1 MEIMINRRANAVLF
15 GFDFQ
20 INAAIILM
28 LENIKDLQSVRL
40 ESKNEDIELTLA
52 NGQKIL
58 AQAKAV
64 EKSSSDFS
72 HVRENLKKALISL
85 SEGAQRTTT
94 QQLIFITNS
103 PNPFNDSSSS
113 SVFNGFP
120 TRRAFSTLPPS
131 AQTIV
136 KNYLNNIKNPLDL
149 KKFTVQ
155 VFPFETDDE
164 AERYKAVLQAIN
176 DFIGTLNVNSPGLGK
191 WLLQIWNGNL
201 FTNGS
206 KRDPSIELSKKDIIW
221 PILVHETNI
230 DRCDDDFLSQFDIGV
245 YEEIVRLYS
254 TTINSYCERIEL
266 FTKILYDYIKFPSK
280 KNPLEKCND
289 FINNSWENYK
299 SEFSSGCID
308 DNTLEVLT
316 KVVLYNV
323 IRRRIT
329 IDKVKQ
335 GVNL

>member
-1 MEIMINRRANAVLF
+1 MVNRRANAVLF

-20 INAAIILM
+20 RNATIILM
-28 LENIKDLQSVRL
+28 LENIKDLNSVRL
-40 ESKNEDIELTLA
+40 EGNAEDIELTLD
-52 NGQKIL
+52 NGLKIL

-64 EKSSSDFS
+64 EKSSHDFS
-72 HVRENLKKALISL
+72 HVRQNLKKALISL
-85 SEGAQRTTT
+85 SEGAQKTTP

-103 PNPFNDSSSS
+103 PNPFNDLGSR
-113 SVFNGFP
+113 SVFSGFP
-120 TRRAFSTLPPS
+120 TRRSFSTLPPS
-131 AQTIV
+131 AQKIV
-136 KNYLNNIKNPLDL
+136 NNYLTNIENPLDL
-149 KKFTVQ
+149 QKFTVQ

-191 WLLQIWNGNL
+191 WLLQIWNDNL

-221 PILVHETNI
+221 PILVHETDIN
-230 DRCDDDFLSQFDIGV
+230 RCEDDFLNQFELGV

-254 TTINSYCERIEL
+254 TTIDSCCERIEF
-266 FTKILYDYIKFPSK
+266 FTKILYDYIKFPSTK
-280 KNPLEKCND
+280 KAMEKCND
-289 FINNSWENYK
+289 FIDNSWEKYK

-308 DNTLEVLT
+308 DNTLEGLT

-329 IDKVKQ
+329 INKVKQ

>member
-1 MEIMINRRANAVLF
+1 MVNRRANAVLF

-20 INAAIILM
+20 RNAAIILM
-28 LENIKDLQSVRL
+28 LENIKDLNSVRL
-40 ESKNEDIELTLA
+40 EGNAEDIELTLD
-52 NGQKIL
+52 NGLKIL

-64 EKSSSDFS
+64 EKSSHDFS
-72 HVRENLKKALISL
+72 NVRQNLKKALISL
-85 SEGAQRTTT
+85 SEGSQKTTP

-103 PNPFNDSSSS
+103 PNPFKDLGSH
-113 SVFNGFP
+113 SVFSGFP

-131 AQTIV
+131 AQKIV
-136 KNYLNNIKNPLDL
+136 TNYLTNIENPLDL
-149 KKFTVQ
+149 QKFTVQ

-191 WLLQIWNGNL
+191 WLLQIWNNNL

-221 PILVHETNI
+221 PILVHETDIN
-230 DRCDDDFLSQFDIGV
+230 RCEDDFLNQFELGV

-254 TTINSYCERIEL
+254 TTIDSCCERIEF
-266 FTKILYDYIKFPSK
+266 FTKILYDYIEFPSTK
-280 KNPLEKCND
+280 KAMEKCND
-289 FINNSWENYK
+289 FIDNSWENYK

-308 DNTLEVLT
+308 DNTLEGLT

-329 IDKVKQ
+329 INKVKQ